1 MFHVKHKK
9 QWKYR
14 HFHVIIT
21 SYNNIWKTQLRKEN
35 TMGRIIAIAN
45 QKGGVGKTT
54 TAINLAS
61 CLAEKNK
68 KVLGIDLDPQGN
80 MTSGLG
86 LDKDEIENTVY
97 ELMLSE
103 CSIRESMQKTVVERL
118 QIIPSNVNLAGAEI
132 ELLGINDKE
141 YILRRAVDYIKDDYD
156 FIIIDCPPSLN
167 MLTVNAMTTADTVL
181 VPIQCEYYALEG
193 LSQLIHTINLVQQ
206 RLNSKLQIEGV
217 VFTMYDVRTNLSNQ
231 VVANV
236 KENLDANIY
245 RTMIPRNI
253 RLAEAPSYGIPINM
267 YDSKSAGAES
277 YRKLAV
283 EIIERK
289 GL

>member
-1 MFHVKHKK
+1 M
-9 QWKYR
+9 
-14 HFHVIIT
+14 
-21 SYNNIWKTQLRKEN
+21 S
-35 TMGRIIAIAN
+35 RIIAIAN

-54 TAINLAS
+54 TAINLSA
-61 CLAEKNK
+61 CLAESGK
-68 KVLGIDLDPQGN
+68 KVLAIDLDPQGN

-86 LDKDEIENTVY
+86 VDKNELDNTVY
-97 ELMLSE
+97 ELMLDE
-103 CSIRESMQKTVVERL
+103 CSINESMQQTVVDNL
-118 QIIPSNVNLAGAEI
+118 KIIASNVNLAGAEI

-141 YILRRAVDYIKDDYD
+141 YILKTAVDYIRDDFD

-193 LSQLIHTINLVQQ
+193 LSQLIHTISLVQE
-206 RLNSKLQIEGV
+206 RLNSKLEIEGV

-231 VVANV
+231 VVENV
-236 KENLDANIY
+236 RENLDARIY
-245 RTMIPRNI
+245 ETMIPRNI

-267 YDSKSAGAES
+267 YDTKSAGAES
-277 YRKLAV
+277 YRKLAK

-289 GL
+289 G

>member
-1 MFHVKHKK
+1 MA
-9 QWKYR
+9 
-14 HFHVIIT
+14 
-21 SYNNIWKTQLRKEN
+21 
-35 TMGRIIAIAN
+35 RIIAIAN

-54 TAINLAS
+54 TSINLAA
-61 CLAEKNK
+61 CLAEKGK
-68 KVLGIDLDPQGN
+68 KVLAIDLDPQGN

-86 LDKDEIENTVY
+86 VDKNDIENTVY

-103 CSIRESMQKTVVERL
+103 CSIKQAMQQTVVDDL
-118 QIIPSNVNLAGAEI
+118 KIIASNVQLAGAEI

-141 YILRRAVDYIKDDYD
+141 YILKNAGDYIRDDFD

-193 LSQLIHTINLVQQ
+193 LSQLIHTINLVEQ
-206 RLNSKLQIEGV
+206 RLNPNLQIEGV

-231 VVANV
+231 VVENV
-236 KENLDANIY
+236 KENLDAKIY
-245 RTMIPRNI
+245 KTMIPRNI

-277 YRKLAV
+277 YRNLAQ

-289 GL
+289 GI

>member
-1 MFHVKHKK
+1 MYIFDVRPDKERADMFKRKK
-9 QWKYR
+9 G
-14 HFHVIIT
+14 T
-21 SYNNIWKTQLRKEN
+21 N
-35 TMGRIIAIAN
+35 MGRIIAIAN

-61 CLAEKNK
+61 CIAETGK
-68 KVLGIDLDPQGN
+68 KVLAIDLDPQGN

-86 LDKDEIENTVY
+86 VDKSELENTVY
-97 ELMLSE
+97 ELILSE
-103 CSIRESMQKTVVERL
+103 CTIRESMQNTVVNGL
-118 QIIPSNVNLAGAEI
+118 KIISSNVNLAGAEI

-141 YILRRAVDYIKDDYD
+141 YILRTAVDYIRDDFD

-193 LSQLIHTINLVQQ
+193 LSQLIHTINLVQE
-206 RLNSKLQIEGV
+206 RLNSKLQIEGI

-231 VVANV
+231 VVENV
-236 KENLDANIY
+236 KENLDAKIY
-245 RTMIPRNI
+245 ETMIPRNI

-267 YDSKSAGAES
+267 YDSKSAGSES
-277 YRKLAV
+277 YRNLAKEV
-283 EIIERK
+283 INRK
-289 GL
+289 DL

>member
-1 MFHVKHKK
+1 M
-9 QWKYR
+9 
-14 HFHVIIT
+14 
-21 SYNNIWKTQLRKEN
+21 S
-35 TMGRIIAIAN
+35 RIIAIAN

-54 TAINLAS
+54 TAINLSA
-61 CLAEKNK
+61 CRAESGK
-68 KVLGIDLDPQGN
+68 KVLAIDLDPQGN

-86 LDKDEIENTVY
+86 VDKNELDNTVY
-97 ELMLSE
+97 ELMLDE
-103 CSIRESMQKTVVERL
+103 CSINESMQQTVVDNL
-118 QIIPSNVNLAGAEI
+118 KIIASNVNLAGAEI

-141 YILRRAVDYIKDDYD
+141 YILKTAVDYIRDDFD

-193 LSQLIHTINLVQQ
+193 LSQLIHTINLVQE
-206 RLNSKLQIEGV
+206 RLNSKLEIEGV

-231 VVANV
+231 VVENV
-236 KENLDANIY
+236 RENLDARIY
-245 RTMIPRNI
+245 ETMIPRNI

-267 YDSKSAGAES
+267 YDTKSAGAES
-277 YRKLAV
+277 YRKLAK

-289 GL
+289 G